1 MLKASADLRL
11 RATVLLRRDQP
22 QFESWRPYPN
32 QITRLQYGPTVTT
45 MPIQKGAIATMVGK
59 TALTVSS
66 AYNAMAALSTTP
78 SQ

>member
-11 RATVLLRRDQP
+11 RATILLRRDQP

-32 QITRLQYGPTVTT
+32 QITRLQYGRTINT

-59 TALTVSS
+59 NALAVTC
-66 AYNAMAALSTTP
+66 ADNAMAP
-78 SQ
+78 